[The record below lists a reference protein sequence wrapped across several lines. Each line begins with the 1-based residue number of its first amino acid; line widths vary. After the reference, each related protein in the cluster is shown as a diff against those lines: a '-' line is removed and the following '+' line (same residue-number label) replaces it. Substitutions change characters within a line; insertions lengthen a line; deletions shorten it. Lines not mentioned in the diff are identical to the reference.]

1 MLDIKLTGTQ
11 NDMRDITVN
20 GVYFGTAIKVDGG
33 VTLDHLQ
40 PDDGTIFDITK
51 SNGQPV
57 KTWTDT
63 VKYIAEYV
71 ENNNK

>member
-11 NDMRDITVN
+11 KDMRDITVN

-33 VTLDHLQ
+33 ITLDHLQ
-40 PDDGTIFDITK
+40 PNDDTIFDITK
-51 SNGQPV
+51 ENGQPI

-71 ENNNK
+71 ENNK